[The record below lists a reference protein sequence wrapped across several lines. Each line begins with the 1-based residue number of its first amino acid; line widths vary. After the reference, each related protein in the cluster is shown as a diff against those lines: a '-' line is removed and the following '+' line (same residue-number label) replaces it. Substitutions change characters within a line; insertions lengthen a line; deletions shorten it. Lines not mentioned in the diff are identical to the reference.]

1 MVAEL
6 VAFPKLSR
14 GVSSL
19 SVHPCGQLFQCVAP
33 GSLRR
38 SFSASPRC
46 DIDIIPTLPGD
57 SRLLGRTEN
66 YKSAVPGTSK
76 THPSGPDH
84 FSSYLEPHRTW
95 FCFRFVAL
103 QAGLEFV
110 TSVDGVGIDFALSLL
125 TLQHMIPQLQIA
137 VIEHLCDALAP
148 SGLGFIQLLT
158 GLDTSALVTSASKP
172 S

>member
-1 MVAEL
+1 MSSEL
-6 VAFPKLSR
+6 NSSPSGVVTFIVFVRR
-14 GVSSL
+14 GVICDVS
-19 SVHPCGQLFQCVAP
+19 
-33 GSLRR
+33 GSGTTT
-38 SFSASPRC
+38 FS
-46 DIDIIPTLPGD
+46 IPTLPGD